1 MLETLK
7 HALNVVIVVA
17 ILVMIFGLIA
27 RSNVRAARIF
37 GWFCIA
43 WALSVA
49 IIEGHDWYSKG
60 DWIITPGQQLWYSID
75 RSSLNSFESTLERY
89 VSLSAA
95 AGVDWIL
102 RWPAWLLLGMAGI
115 AFLIFDHIQLQR
127 QQAGRRPMPLWR
139 RLANYLKQMARRD
152 EEEAEV

>member
-127 QQAGRRPMPLWR
+127 QQAGRRPTPLWR